1 MICLSGPRTE
11 SGKGYRMRIVI
22 AGGHGKI
29 ALRLTRRLAQRGD
42 SVVGIVRN
50 PRHVDDVRRAGG
62 EAVVLDLE
70 QTTVNEVAAAMVG
83 ADAVVFS
90 AGSGNSATAARR
102 DRMERAAVVLVMD
115 AAEQAGVRR
124 FLHVSSINVGSADEP
139 GIGEGYTVYLRAKR
153 AAEQH
158 IFARDTLDWTVVRP
172 GVLTDGDGDGAVGLT
187 VGDRVGPRHARFDQ
201 VARED
206 VAALLVALID
216 RPGTSGRIYVVVGG
230 TTPIEKAIDA

>member
-1 MICLSGPRTE
+1 M
-11 SGKGYRMRIVI
+11 
-22 AGGHGKI
+22 
-29 ALRLTRRLAQRGD
+29 TRRLAGRGD

-50 PRHVDDVRRAGG
+50 PRHVDDIRKAGG

-70 QTTVNEVAAAMVG
+70 HATVDEVAAALAG

-102 DRMERAAVVLVMD
+102 DKMDRAAVVLVMD

-124 FLHVSSINVGSADEP
+124 FLHVSSINVGCADER
-139 GIGEGYTVYLRAKR
+139 GIGEGYSVYLRAKH

-158 IFARDTLDWTVVRP
+158 IFARTELDWTVLRP
-172 GVLTDGDGDGAVGLT
+172 GVLTDGDGDGTVELT
-187 VGDRVGPRHARFDQ
+187 VGNRIAPKHARFAQ

-206 VAALLVALID
+206 VAAVLVALID
-216 RPGTSGRIYVVVGG
+216 RPDTAGRIYVVVGG
-230 TTPIEKAIDA
+230 GTPIEKAIDL

>member
-1 MICLSGPRTE
+1 M
-11 SGKGYRMRIVI
+11 KIVI
-22 AGGHGKI
+22 AGGHGKV
-29 ALRLTRRLAQRGD
+29 ALRLTRRLAERGD

-50 PRHVDDVRRAGG
+50 PRHVDDIRKAGG

-70 QTTVNEVAAAMVG
+70 RATVDEVAAALAG

-102 DRMERAAVVLVMD
+102 DKMDRAAVVLVMD

-124 FLHVSSINVGSADEP
+124 FLHVSSINVGCADER
-139 GIGEGYTVYLRAKR
+139 GIGEGYSVYLRAKH

-158 IFARDTLDWTVVRP
+158 IFARTGLDWTVLRP
-172 GVLTDGDGDGAVGLT
+172 GVLTDGDGDGTVELT
-187 VGDRVGPRHARFDQ
+187 VGNRVGPKRARFDQ

-206 VAALLVALID
+206 VAAVLVALLD
-216 RPGTSGRIYVVVGG
+216 RPDTAGRVYVVVGG
-230 TTPIEKAIDA
+230 GTPIDEAIVV

>member
-1 MICLSGPRTE
+1 M
-11 SGKGYRMRIVI
+11 KIVI

-29 ALRLTRRLAQRGD
+29 AMRLTRRLAKRGD
-42 SVVGIVRN
+42 SVAGIVRN

-70 QTTVNEVAAAMVG
+70 RATVDEVAAALVG

-102 DRMERAAVVLVMD
+102 DKMDRAAVVLVMD

-124 FLHVSSINVGSADEP
+124 FLHVSSINVGCADER
-139 GIGEGYTVYLRAKR
+139 GIGDGYAVYLRAKH

-158 IFARDTLDWTVVRP
+158 IFARDTLDWTVLRP
-172 GVLTDGDGDGAVGLT
+172 GVLTDAAGDGTVELT
-187 VGDRVGPRHARFDQ
+187 AGNRVGPRHARFDQ

-206 VAALLVALID
+206 VAAVLVALID
-216 RPGTSGRIYVVVGG
+216 RPDTAGRIYVVTGG
-230 TTPIEKAIDA
+230 DTPVEKAIDV